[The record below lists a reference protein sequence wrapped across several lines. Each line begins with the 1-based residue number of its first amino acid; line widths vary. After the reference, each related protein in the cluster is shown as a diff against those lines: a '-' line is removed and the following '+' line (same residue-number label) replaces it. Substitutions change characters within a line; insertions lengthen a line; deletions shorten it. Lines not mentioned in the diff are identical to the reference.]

1 MTNREFYT
9 AIINGTMTDEVKTHA
24 TEALKKLDERNQKR
38 SSKPSKK
45 QLENEPVKTAIID
58 YLAAHGGAVAAD
70 IAAEVDI
77 TTQKASALC
86 RQLVESGS
94 LTVEEVKIPKKGKC
108 KKYSIAPTAEDESD
122 SE

>member
-9 AIINGTMTDEVKTHA
+9 AIMNGTVTDEVKSHA
-24 TEALKKLDERNQKR
+24 AEAITKLDERNQKR
-38 SSKPSKK
+38 SSKPSKT
-45 QLENEPVKTAIID
+45 QLENEPVKTAIVD
-58 YLAAHGGAVAAD
+58 YLTVHGGAVAAD

-108 KKYSIAPTAEDESD
+108 KKYSVAPATEDEQD
-122 SE
+122 GE

>member
-9 AIINGTMTDEVKTHA
+9 AIMNGTMTDEVKSHA
-24 TEALKKLDERNQKR
+24 AEAITKLDERNQKR
-38 SSKPSKK
+38 SSKPSKT
-45 QLENEPVKTAIID
+45 QLENEPVKTAIVD
-58 YLAAHGGAVAAD
+58 YLTVHGGAVAAD

-86 RQLVESGS
+86 RQLVESGI

-108 KKYSIAPTAEDESD
+108 KKYSVVTSGEDEQD

>member
-1 MTNREFYT
+1 M
-9 AIINGTMTDEVKTHA
+9 NGTMTDEVKSHA
-24 TEALKKLDERNQKR
+24 AEAITKLDERNQKR
-38 SSKPSKK
+38 SSKPSKT

-58 YLAAHGGAVAAD
+58 YLTVHGGAVAAD

-108 KKYSIAPTAEDESD
+108 KKYSVASIVEDEQD

>member
-9 AIINGTMTDEVKTHA
+9 AIMNGTMTDEVKSHA
-24 TEALKKLDERNQKR
+24 AEAIAKLDERNQKR
-38 SSKPSKK
+38 SSKPSKT

-58 YLAAHGGAVAAD
+58 YLTVHGGAVAAD

-94 LTVEEVKIPKKGKC
+94 LTVEEVKIPKKGK
-108 KKYSIAPTAEDESD
+108 
-122 SE
+122 

>member
-9 AIINGTMTDEVKTHA
+9 AIMNGTMTDEVKSHA
-24 TEALKKLDERNQKR
+24 AEAITKLDERNQKR
-38 SSKPSKK
+38 SSKPSKT
-45 QLENEPVKTAIID
+45 QLENESVKTAIIG
-58 YLAAHGGAVAAD
+58 YLTVHGGAVAAD

-108 KKYSIAPTAEDESD
+108 KKYSVVTSGEDEQD

>member
-9 AIINGTMTDEVKTHA
+9 AIINGSMTDEVKTHA
-24 TEALKKLDERNQKR
+24 TEALAKLDERNQKR
-38 SSKPSKK
+38 SSKPTKA
-45 QLENEPVKTAIID
+45 QLENEPIKTAIID
-58 YLAAHGGAVAAD
+58 YLTVHGGAVAAD

-86 RQLVESGS
+86 RQLVESGR

-108 KKYSIAPTAEDESD
+108 KKYSVVLAVEDESD
-122 SE
+122 GE

>member
-9 AIINGTMTDEVKTHA
+9 AIINGSMTDEVKTHA
-24 TEALKKLDERNQKR
+24 TEALAKLDERNQKR
-38 SSKPSKK
+38 SSKPSKT

-58 YLAAHGGAVAAD
+58 YLTVHGGAVAAD

-86 RQLVESGS
+86 RQLVESGR

-108 KKYSIAPTAEDESD
+108 KKYSVVTSGEDEQD

>member
-9 AIINGTMTDEVKTHA
+9 AIMNGTMTDEVKSHA
-24 TEALKKLDERNQKR
+24 AEAITKLDERNQKR
-38 SSKPSKK
+38 SSKPSKT

-58 YLAAHGGAVAAD
+58 YLTVHGGAVAAD

-86 RQLVESGS
+86 RQLVESGR

-108 KKYSIAPTAEDESD
+108 KKYSVVTSGEDEQD

>member
-9 AIINGTMTDEVKTHA
+9 AIMNGTMTDEVKSHA
-24 TEALKKLDERNQKR
+24 AEAIAKLDERNQKR
-38 SSKPSKK
+38 SSKPSKT
-45 QLENEPVKTAIID
+45 QLENEPVKTAIVD
-58 YLAAHGGAVAAD
+58 YLTAHGGAVAAD

-86 RQLVESGS
+86 RQLVESGI
-94 LTVEEVKIPKKGKC
+94 LTVKEVKIPKKGKC
-108 KKYSIAPTAEDESD
+108 KKYSVVTSGEDEQD

>member
-9 AIINGTMTDEVKTHA
+9 AIMNGTMTDEVKSHA
-24 TEALKKLDERNQKR
+24 AEAITKLDERNQKR
-38 SSKPSKK
+38 SSKPSKT
-45 QLENEPVKTAIID
+45 QLENEPVKTAIVD
-58 YLAAHGGAVAAD
+58 YLTVHGGAVAAD

-86 RQLVESGS
+86 RQLVESGI

-108 KKYSIAPTAEDESD
+108 KKYSVAPVVEDEQD

>member
-9 AIINGTMTDEVKTHA
+9 AIMNGTMTDEVKSHA
-24 TEALKKLDERNQKR
+24 AEAITKLDERNQKR
-38 SSKPSKK
+38 SSKPSKT

-58 YLAAHGGAVAAD
+58 YLTVHGGAVAAD

-86 RQLVESGS
+86 RQLVESGN

-108 KKYSIAPTAEDESD
+108 KKYSVVTSGEDEQD

>member
-9 AIINGTMTDEVKTHA
+9 AIMNSTMTDEVKSHA
-24 TEALKKLDERNQKR
+24 AEAITKLDERNQKR
-38 SSKPSKK
+38 SSKPSKT

-58 YLAAHGGAVAAD
+58 YLTVHGGAVAAD

-86 RQLVESGS
+86 RQLVESGR

-108 KKYSIAPTAEDESD
+108 KKYSVVTSGEDEQD

>member
-9 AIINGTMTDEVKTHA
+9 AIMNGTMTDEVKSHA
-24 TEALKKLDERNQKR
+24 AEAIAKLDERNQKR
-38 SSKPSKK
+38 SSKPSKT

-58 YLAAHGGAVAAD
+58 YLTVHGGAVAAD

-86 RQLVESGS
+86 RQLVESGR

-108 KKYSIAPTAEDESD
+108 KKYSVAPIAEDEQD
-122 SE
+122 RE

>member
-9 AIINGTMTDEVKTHA
+9 AIMNGTMTDEVKNHA
-24 TEALKKLDERNQKR
+24 AEAIAKLDERNQKR
-38 SSKPSKK
+38 SSKPSKT

-58 YLAAHGGAVAAD
+58 YLTVHGGAVAAD

-86 RQLVESGS
+86 RQLVESGR

-108 KKYSIAPTAEDESD
+108 KKYSVVTSGEDEQD

>member
-9 AIINGTMTDEVKTHA
+9 AIMNGTMTDEVKSHA
-24 TEALKKLDERNQKR
+24 AEAITKLDERNQKR
-38 SSKPSKK
+38 SSKPSKT
-45 QLENEPVKTAIID
+45 QLENEPVKTAIVN
-58 YLAAHGGAVAAD
+58 YLTVHGGAVAAD

-94 LTVEEVKIPKKGKC
+94 LTVEEVKIPKKGK
-108 KKYSIAPTAEDESD
+108 
-122 SE
+122 

>member
-9 AIINGTMTDEVKTHA
+9 AIMNGTMTDEVKDHA
-24 TEALKKLDERNQKR
+24 MGALFKMDERNQKR
-38 SSKPSKK
+38 SSKPSKT

-58 YLAAHGGAVAAD
+58 YLTIHGGAVAAD